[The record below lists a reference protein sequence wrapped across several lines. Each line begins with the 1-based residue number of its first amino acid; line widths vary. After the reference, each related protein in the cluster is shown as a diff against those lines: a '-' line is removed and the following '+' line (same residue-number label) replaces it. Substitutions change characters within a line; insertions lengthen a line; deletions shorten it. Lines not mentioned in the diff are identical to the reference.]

1 MLSFIVSVS
10 KGDSEGGSVNSK
22 QSIGI
27 GIVGAGSVSEVHAE
41 AVHQLDGARL
51 ASVYSRNRDNA
62 RQLAEKYETAF
73 TADWEEFL
81 KDDRVD
87 AVSVCTPSG
96 AHLEYSQSAAE
107 AGKHVIVEKPIEV
120 SLEKARR
127 LIDACRQHHVHLSV
141 IFQNRFIPDVRK
153 MRDAIRSG
161 VIGDVHLADAYIK
174 WFRDQEYYDTGG
186 WRGTLELDGGGALIN
201 QSIHTIDLLQWM
213 VGDVEEIYGQVGT
226 FTHRMEGEDTG
237 VAVLRFANG
246 ALGVVEGA
254 TSVSP
259 AQERRLEI
267 HGTKGTAV
275 LKGNR
280 FALLTGE
287 EQNQN
292 EGESEGAGA
301 ASPFAGFSV
310 EPHKQQYAD
319 ILQAIR
325 EGRESSVPGE
335 EALKSLGIIQGI
347 YSASRKQQ
355 PVNLSDLLT

>member
-1 MLSFIVSVS
+1 
-10 KGDSEGGSVNSK
+10 VNSK

-27 GIVGAGSVSEVHAE
+27 GIAGAGSVSDVHAE
-41 AVHQLDGARL
+41 AIHQLEGARL
-51 ASVYSRNRDNA
+51 ASVFSRHEDNA
-62 RQLAEKYETAF
+62 RQLAEKYGASF
-73 TADWEEFL
+73 TTDWEQFL
-81 KDDRVD
+81 KEDQVRV
-87 AVSVCTPSG
+87 VSICTPSG
-96 AHLEYSQSAAE
+96 AHLEYGQSAAE

-120 SLEKARR
+120 SLEKARQ
-127 LIDACRQHHVHLSV
+127 LIEACRQHRVHLSV
-141 IFQNRFIPDVRK
+141 IFQNRFIPDVRN
-153 MRDAIRSG
+153 MREAIRDG
-161 VIGDVHLADAYIK
+161 VIGEVHLADAYIK

-246 ALGVVEGA
+246 ALGVIEGA

-267 HGTKGTAV
+267 HGAKGTAV
-275 LKGNR
+275 LTGNR
-280 FALLTGE
+280 FSLLTGE
-287 EQNQN
+287 DQNQD
-292 EGESEGAGA
+292 EGDSEGSGA

-325 EGRESSVPGE
+325 ENRESSVPGD

-347 YSASRKQQ
+347 YAAARNRKT
-355 PVNLSDLLT
+355 VNLRDLLT